1 MYGVVVL
8 LITLVGFVLMLR
20 TNIRYFSVIGIVGTI
35 VWWSLFIGISL
46 VFQLGLDSP
55 ILAALSRVAI
65 GWVFSLLTSKKAS
78 S

>member
-20 TNIRYFSVIGIVGTI
+20 TNIRYFSVIGIIGSI
-35 VWWSLFIGISL
+35 VWWGLFIAISL
-46 VFQLGLDSP
+46 AFQLGLDSP
-55 ILAALSRVAI
+55 ILGALSRVAI
-65 GWVFSLLTSKKAS
+65 GGVFSFLTSKKAS